1 MAHRKQKLATPVRN
15 PSVRIV
21 RPSGRP
27 FQLRYTCPVEKREV
41 RISTGGRDE
50 QEAIRL
56 RKELEAKLLLGIDTK
71 PGKLRMTGP
80 EMEWSDF
87 REQYR
92 TLHLTSVRESTA
104 ADAESR
110 LDIAERIISPKT
122 LGDAADAA
130 TLQQLQARLLAG
142 EQSVRKG
149 PRSPHTVK
157 GYMGCIL
164 GALNWAYLQNWL
176 PTPPKL
182 RKIKTSKQK
191 TMKGRPVTK
200 VEFQAMLNAVASV
213 VGDDAAESWKYVLRG
228 LWESALRINELM
240 SVSWDKQGAIRPRWQ
255 SGSHPILEVPATMQ
269 KNNSDEEIPLLPGF
283 EALLLETP
291 PELRTGWAFEPQS
304 LQNKL
309 GRKVRHQ
316 RPDSD
321 WVGKV
326 ISRIGK
332 EANIVVEPGD
342 KKLGR
347 GVKYASAHDLRRSCC
362 EQLRESGVPPLVI
375 CRVMRHSSWETTRKH
390 YAPGDVQKDAIVLRD
405 LLVPKSD
412 KDPDVPRSDT

>member
-1 MAHRKQKLATPVRN
+1 MANRKQKSATPARN

-21 RPSGRP
+21 RPAGRP
-27 FQLRYTCPVEKREV
+27 FQLRYTCPVEKREI
-41 RISTGGRDE
+41 RISTGGRDD
-50 QEAIRL
+50 QEATRL
-56 RKELEAKLLLGIDTK
+56 RKELEAKLLLGIDTR
-71 PGKLRMTGP
+71 PGKLSTKGP

-92 TLHLTSVRESTA
+92 TLHLTTVRESTA

-240 SVSWDKQGAIRPRWQ
+240 SVSWDKQGAIRPRWL

-283 EALLLETP
+283 EALLLETR

-332 EANIVVEPGD
+332 KANIVVEPGD

-412 KDPDVPRSDT
+412 KDPDVPRSGT

>member
-1 MAHRKQKLATPVRN
+1 
-15 PSVRIV
+15 
-21 RPSGRP
+21 
-27 FQLRYTCPVEKREV
+27 
-41 RISTGGRDE
+41 
-50 QEAIRL
+50 
-56 RKELEAKLLLGIDTK
+56 
-71 PGKLRMTGP
+71 
-80 EMEWSDF
+80 
-87 REQYR
+87 
-92 TLHLTSVRESTA
+92 
-104 ADAESR
+104 
-110 LDIAERIISPKT
+110 
-122 LGDAADAA
+122 
-130 TLQQLQARLLAG
+130 
-142 EQSVRKG
+142 
-149 PRSPHTVK
+149 
-157 GYMGCIL
+157 
-164 GALNWAYLQNWL
+164 LNWAYLQNWL

-191 TMKGRPVTK
+191 TMKGRPITK
-200 VEFQAMLNAVASV
+200 AEFQVLLNSVTSV
-213 VGDDAAESWKYVLRG
+213 VGGEAAESWKYVLRG

-255 SGSHPILEVPATMQ
+255 SGSQPILEVPATMQ

-390 YAPGDVQKDAIVLRD
+390 YAPGDVQKDAIVLRN